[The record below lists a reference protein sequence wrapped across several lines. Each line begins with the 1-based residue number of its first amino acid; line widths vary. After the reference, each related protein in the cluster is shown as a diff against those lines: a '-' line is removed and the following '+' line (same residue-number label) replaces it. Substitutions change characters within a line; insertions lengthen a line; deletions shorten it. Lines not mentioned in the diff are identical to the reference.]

1 MAARLASPP
10 GPASYRQRG
19 PIAEGPFGNSKHNRG
34 FRRFSLR
41 GLARVSG
48 EWSFENTVANLL
60 KIHAAGW
67 QPA

>member
-1 MAARLASPP
+1 MAARLASYP
-10 GPASYRQRG
+10 GNITYRQRS
-19 PIAEGPFGNSKHNRG
+19 PLAEGPFGNTKHNRG

-48 EWSFENTVANLL
+48 EWSFEHTVTNLL
-60 KIHAAGW
+60 KIHATGW